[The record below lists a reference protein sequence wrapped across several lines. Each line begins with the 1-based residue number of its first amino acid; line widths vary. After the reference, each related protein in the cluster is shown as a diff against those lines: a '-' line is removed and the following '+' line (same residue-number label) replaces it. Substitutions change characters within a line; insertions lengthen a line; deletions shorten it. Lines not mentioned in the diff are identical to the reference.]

1 MKKQNII
8 IILIVLLVVIIFG
21 AVYILNINPQNDSR
35 VVNCNDNYDCLYQ
48 QIEQGNSAKVII
60 EENVESL
67 QLIEKSEI
75 KIEPTDNKYELS
87 MTILDLKRISS
98 TGVTKSVVESISET
112 CPQIIDNIETIKG
125 KSAVCIVNTPEEA
138 KELAIN
144 GLSEDSISKYSCSG
158 NLIDTIKEICVNNDF
173 PHFPPGVKKPAIY
186 LYPLTDSKIQV
197 KVNINGKITKDIP
210 DYNNGW
216 DVFATKEGIINNEYD
231 YLFYEAE
238 LNKLELPNE
247 GWNVKYSDLENW
259 FDNNLPKLG
268 LNEKETRQFKEYW
281 LNELPESNYYEIK
294 MLDDKF
300 LKQNMNLD
308 ITPIP
313 DTLIRI
319 EFYFKPTNSIKE
331 INEPVIVTPNREG
344 FTVVEWGG
352 ILDN

>member
-8 IILIVLLVVIIFG
+8 IISIILLVIIIG
-21 AVYILNINPQNDSR
+21 AVYLLNINSQNNSGMI
-35 VVNCNDNYDCLYQ
+35 NCNDDYNCLYQ
-48 QIEQGNSAKVII
+48 QIEQGNSAKVIV
-60 EENVESL
+60 EENIDSL
-67 QLIEKSEI
+67 SLIEKSSIE
-75 KIEPTDNKYELS
+75 IEPSRSNYKIN
-87 MTILDLKRISS
+87 MVVLDLKPISQN
-98 TGVTKSVVESISET
+98 TGVKSIAGALSES
-112 CPQIIDNIETIKG
+112 CPQIANQLNRIEG
-125 KSAVCIVNTPEEA
+125 KNAVCITKTIEEI
-138 KELAIN
+138 KELIN
-144 GLSEDSISKYSCSG
+144 EGLTEDLISKYSCSG
-158 NLIDTIKEICVNNDF
+158 NLIDIIGEICVNNDF

-186 LYPLTDSKIQV
+186 LYPLVDSNIQV

-247 GWNVKYSDLENW
+247 GWVVKYADLDSW
-259 FDNNLPKLG
+259 FDNILSKLG
-268 LNEKETRQFKEYW
+268 LNEKEARQFKEYW

-294 MLDDKF
+294 MLDSKF
-300 LKQNMNLD
+300 LKQNMNLE
-308 ITPIP
+308 INPIP

-319 EFYFKPTNSIKE
+319 EFYFKPVNLIRE
-331 INEPVIVTPNREG
+331 INEPSIVTPKREG